1 MPNQGY
7 NHIALFTPLNASK
20 PLWITKGEWEVT
32 EISGVDTEKGLVY
45 VFSFPR
51 IYSPFSF
58 FLFLSFSPQR
68 FVTFMFFVMLIRP
81 HDTVVILQPQPLLS
95 TDTSTLSPYPSRP
108 TIITKKEEKKAV

>member
-1 MPNQGY
+1 M
-7 NHIALFTPLNASK
+7 
-20 PLWITKGEWEVT
+20 
-32 EISGVDTEKGLVY
+32 DTEKGLVY

-58 FLFLSFSPQR
+58 FLFPFPFLFTS
-68 FVTFMFFVMLIRP
+68 TFCHIYVFVMLIRP

-108 TIITKKEEKKAV
+108 TIITKKKKKKAV